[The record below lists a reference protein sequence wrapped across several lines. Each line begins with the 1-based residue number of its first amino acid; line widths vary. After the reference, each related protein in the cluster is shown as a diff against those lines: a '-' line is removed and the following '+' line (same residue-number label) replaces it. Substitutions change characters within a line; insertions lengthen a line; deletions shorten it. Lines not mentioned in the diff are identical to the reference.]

1 MQCDPQRSSQC
12 LPLRFLSKISAAYF
26 DGVSRTIKNIS
37 LPKPQ
42 GDYNCQ
48 NYVIDVCR
56 GLVRAGYVNAS
67 DFVATLEELQ
77 VYQGE
82 QKREFGEKD
91 GEGKLKVVSDEYVT
105 DSASSEEFP

>member
-1 MQCDPQRSSQC
+1 M
-12 LPLRFLSKISAAYF
+12 
-26 DGVSRTIKNIS
+26 
-37 LPKPQ
+37 
-42 GDYNCQ
+42 
-48 NYVIDVCR
+48 
-56 GLVRAGYVNAS
+56 NAS

-82 QKREFGEKD
+82 QKGEFREKD